1 MTIVRLCIAVVVLG
15 FASWVETIG
24 SVAAQ
29 SNSTV
34 VAEQSCLNAAKQGNY
49 TASVTA
55 CTQALALNPK
65 NATVAL
71 VLCAAHT
78 GQANYSAAVASC
90 TQAITLNAKAEGAY
104 LNRCD
109 ANLNL
114 GNLAS
119 AGSDCTQAM
128 TLNPKDANVYINLGT
143 ILVKQGNFAGAITK
157 YDQAM
162 ALAPNSAMAIADRGL
177 ANEALGNKDAALAD
191 FQNALKIDPS
201 NQPAQRGVALTRTAL
216 GPGSEI
222 SICNDFSARI
232 HVAFAFQNQG
242 NFTAAGWWDVDPKK
256 CVPADF
262 SFPGATLYYAAD
274 SDNFKDG
281 SDSVR
286 EHWGNETSLYVSSQK
301 FNFDSAE
308 QKRAETPSEKFSS
321 IELTAQQQGRP
332 VVITFHFTTGQTTTD
347 VVIKKQ

>member
-1 MTIVRLCIAVVVLG
+1 MTGARLCIAVVLLG
-15 FASWVETIG
+15 FAFWTESIG
-24 SVAAQ
+24 CAVAQ
-29 SNSTV
+29 SSSTL
-34 VAEQSCLNAAKQGNY
+34 VAEQSCLNAAKQGNF

-55 CTQALALNPK
+55 CTQALTLNPK

-71 VLCAAHT
+71 VLCAAYT
-78 GQANYSAAVASC
+78 GQANYSVAVASC

-114 GNLAS
+114 GNLAD
-119 AGSDCTQAM
+119 AASDCSQAM
-128 TLNPKDANVYINLGT
+128 TLNPKDVNVYINLGT
-143 ILVKQGNFAGAITK
+143 IYVKQGNFAGAITR
-157 YDQAM
+157 YDQAI
-162 ALAPNSAMAIADRGL
+162 ALAPNSAMAIANRGL
-177 ANEALGNKDAALAD
+177 ANVALGNKDAALAD

-201 NQPAQRGVALTRTAL
+201 NQPAQKGMALIRTAS

-222 SICNDFSARI
+222 SICNDFSTRI
-232 HVAFAFQNQG
+232 YVAFAFQNQG
-242 NFTAAGWWDVDPKK
+242 HFTAAGWWDVDPNK

-262 SFPGATLYYAAD
+262 SFPGATLYYTAD
-274 SDNFKDG
+274 SDKFKEG
-281 SDSVR
+281 SDSVQ

-308 QKRAETPSEKFSS
+308 QKRGETPSEKFSS
-321 IELTAQQQGRP
+321 IELTAQQQGKP
-332 VVITFHFTTGQTTTD
+332 VVITFHFTQGQTTTD